1 MKWTNK
7 GHEYDNVYMNIKDKK
22 SFYLFGAGNDGK
34 MACDILTSKFP
45 SIKINGFIDNDIS
58 KHGTI
63 YMNLP
68 VYSLDHIKKN
78 NDVGIIVSFAS
89 EVIRPIDEQLKN
101 VGYVKN
107 LDFFH
112 YEEFLSVL
120 FAYEYNKLFI
130 SSISFLPTTRCN
142 LRCKSCLNF
151 TPYLKNFENKDL
163 NVIKKDVD
171 LFFEKVSY
179 VGVFFITG
187 GEPML
192 YKNISDVIRYID
204 KHYIDKIYSFEIVTN
219 GTVEL
224 SEDILKAVAD
234 CNIKV
239 TVDDYTNALPQYI
252 DKFNNVVDNLV
263 KYAGREKVKTRIYDE
278 WIDLYPHE
286 QKEYTEYELVEK
298 YNCCHVP
305 WQEYNNGK
313 LYTCNYASFAA
324 KADITSIDES
334 EIYDISKVKNENIKE
349 VMEFRL
355 GFSEKGYAEFCKKCA
370 GYIEINPYKVKPAI
384 QI

>member
-1 MKWTNK
+1 
-7 GHEYDNVYMNIKDKK
+7 
-22 SFYLFGAGNDGK
+22 
-34 MACDILTSKFP
+34 
-45 SIKINGFIDNDIS
+45 
-58 KHGTI
+58 
-63 YMNLP
+63 
-68 VYSLDHIKKN
+68 
-78 NDVGIIVSFAS
+78 
-89 EVIRPIDEQLKN
+89 
-101 VGYVKN
+101 
-107 LDFFH
+107 
-112 YEEFLSVL
+112 
-120 FAYEYNKLFI
+120 
-130 SSISFLPTTRCN
+130 
-142 LRCKSCLNF
+142 
-151 TPYLKNFENKDL
+151 
-163 NVIKKDVD
+163 
-171 LFFEKVSY
+171 
-179 VGVFFITG
+179 
-187 GEPML
+187 ML

-263 KYAGREKVKTRIYDE
+263 KYAGRETVKTRIYDE

-334 EIYDISKVKNENIKE
+334 EIYDISKVTNENIKE